1 MPIIPKEAS
10 GRTASVR
17 RPRAITRP
25 GGQVEFHPPHLDERR
40 MGPNIEV
47 KPMNQNS
54 IVETLIG
61 AAVIAVA
68 VLFLFFAYSSTGAG
82 MVSGYDVVA
91 KFNRADGVNIGTVQ
105 KLALD
110 PKSYNAVLTLALVNS
125 VKLPDDSSVRITSE
139 GLLGNQYL
147 SIEPG
152 SSMQTIKPGGE
163 IENTQGSIDLISL
176 LGKAVFSTGE
186 GG

>member
-1 MPIIPKEAS
+1 M
-10 GRTASVR
+10 R
-17 RPRAITRP
+17 RNHRS
-25 GGQVEFHPPHLDERR
+25 E
-40 MGPNIEV
+40 
-47 KPMNQNS
+47 PMTQNS

-68 VLFLFFAYSSTGAG
+68 AFFLLFAYSSTGSG
-82 MVSGYDVVA
+82 PVSGYDVIA
-91 KFNRADGVNIGTVQ
+91 KFNRADGVNIGTDVRLSGIKVGTVQ

-110 PKSYNAVLTLALVNS
+110 PKSYNAVLTLALENY

-152 SSMQTIKPGGE
+152 SSMQAIKPGGE
-163 IENTQGSIDLISL
+163 IENTQGSIDLIGL
-176 LGKAVFSTGE
+176 LGKAVFNTGD
-186 GG
+186 GGSK